1 MRRSSATGARSRPPS
16 TTPARCCR
24 RRRASPNS
32 RDPTNPPANGHRD
45 PSPPCRHPP
54 RKRKRSPASSRRR
67 DTASSA
73 PPACTRSCR
82 TSAWST
88 TTSTDASKPATSP
101 ATRTHRP
108 HRKETTMEFWT
119 SERRGTV
126 EIATFSNPP
135 RNYIGKP
142 QLDELAQLVAQWR
155 DPSIHAVVIQSR
167 TGENSGFTQYSVEEL
182 YGMASDP
189 GLSRYAGAVVRGY
202 KAMFDDMMALPK
214 VVIAA
219 MNGDALGRRIRTD
232 ARLRGRI
239 VPPEVALQ
247 LGLVHEVVD
256 DAPTRAL
263 ELAEEIAMLP
273 PMSVANAKRA
283 LYLGADSNLQAAY
296 EIENMNWTEVMQSD
310 DAKVALSTFVAVD
323 PDERRDWF
331 ESANSKN
338 YPAYSG
344 H

>member
-1 MRRSSATGARSRPPS
+1 
-16 TTPARCCR
+16 
-24 RRRASPNS
+24 
-32 RDPTNPPANGHRD
+32 
-45 PSPPCRHPP
+45 
-54 RKRKRSPASSRRR
+54 
-67 DTASSA
+67 
-73 PPACTRSCR
+73 
-82 TSAWST
+82 
-88 TTSTDASKPATSP
+88 
-101 ATRTHRP
+101 
-108 HRKETTMEFWT
+108 MEFWT
-119 SERRGTV
+119 SERRGAV

-155 DPSIHAVVIQSR
+155 DPTIHAVVIQSR
-167 TGENSGFTQYSVEEL
+167 TGENTGFTQYSVEEL

-189 GLSRYAGAVVRGY
+189 ALSRYAGAVVRGY

-219 MNGDALGRRIRTD
+219 MNGDALGGGFELTLACDLRIGQHGDFRYGNPEVRVGVMPGAGGTQRISRLVGL
-232 ARLRGRI
+232 ARALDWVLRGRI

-310 DAKVALSTFVAVD
+310 DSKVALSTFVAVD

>member
-1 MRRSSATGARSRPPS
+1 
-16 TTPARCCR
+16 
-24 RRRASPNS
+24 
-32 RDPTNPPANGHRD
+32 
-45 PSPPCRHPP
+45 
-54 RKRKRSPASSRRR
+54 
-67 DTASSA
+67 
-73 PPACTRSCR
+73 
-82 TSAWST
+82 
-88 TTSTDASKPATSP
+88 
-101 ATRTHRP
+101 
-108 HRKETTMEFWT
+108 MEFWT
-119 SERRGTV
+119 SERRGAV

-189 GLSRYAGAVVRGY
+189 ALSRYAGAVVRGY

-219 MNGDALGRRIRTD
+219 MNGDALGGGFELTLACDLRIGQHGDFRYGNPEVRAGVMPGAGGTQRISRLIGL
-232 ARLRGRI
+232 ARALDWVLRGRI

-247 LGLVHEVVD
+247 LGFVHEVVD

-283 LYLGADSNLQAAY
+283 LYLGADTNLQAAY

>member
-1 MRRSSATGARSRPPS
+1 
-16 TTPARCCR
+16 
-24 RRRASPNS
+24 
-32 RDPTNPPANGHRD
+32 
-45 PSPPCRHPP
+45 
-54 RKRKRSPASSRRR
+54 
-67 DTASSA
+67 
-73 PPACTRSCR
+73 
-82 TSAWST
+82 
-88 TTSTDASKPATSP
+88 
-101 ATRTHRP
+101 
-108 HRKETTMEFWT
+108 MEFWT
-119 SERRGTV
+119 SECRGAV

-155 DPSIHAVVIQSR
+155 DPSIRAVVIQSR

-189 GLSRYAGAVVRGY
+189 GLSRYAGAVVRDY
-202 KAMFDDMMALPK
+202 KAMFDDMMALRK

-219 MNGDALGRRIRTD
+219 MNGDALGGGFELTLACDLRIGQHGDFRYGNPEVRAGVMPGTGGTQRISRLVGL
-232 ARLRGRI
+232 ARALDWVLRGRI

-256 DAPTRAL
+256 DAPARAL

-283 LYLGADSNLQAAY
+283 LYLGADTNLQAAY

-310 DAKVALSTFVAVD
+310 DAKVALKTFLDVD
-323 PDERRDWF
+323 PASRRDWF

>member
-1 MRRSSATGARSRPPS
+1 
-16 TTPARCCR
+16 
-24 RRRASPNS
+24 
-32 RDPTNPPANGHRD
+32 
-45 PSPPCRHPP
+45 
-54 RKRKRSPASSRRR
+54 
-67 DTASSA
+67 
-73 PPACTRSCR
+73 
-82 TSAWST
+82 
-88 TTSTDASKPATSP
+88 
-101 ATRTHRP
+101 
-108 HRKETTMEFWT
+108 MEFWT
-119 SERRGTV
+119 SGRRGAV

-155 DPSIHAVVIQSR
+155 DPSIRAVVIQSR

-189 GLSRYAGAVVRGY
+189 ALSRYAGAVVRGY

-219 MNGDALGRRIRTD
+219 MNGDALGGGFELTLACDLRIGQRGDFRYGNPEVRAGVMPGAGGTQRISRLVGL
-232 ARLRGRI
+232 ARALDWVLRGRI

-247 LGLVHEVVD
+247 LGFVHEVVD

>member
-1 MRRSSATGARSRPPS
+1 
-16 TTPARCCR
+16 
-24 RRRASPNS
+24 
-32 RDPTNPPANGHRD
+32 
-45 PSPPCRHPP
+45 
-54 RKRKRSPASSRRR
+54 
-67 DTASSA
+67 
-73 PPACTRSCR
+73 
-82 TSAWST
+82 
-88 TTSTDASKPATSP
+88 
-101 ATRTHRP
+101 
-108 HRKETTMEFWT
+108 MEFWT
-119 SERRGTV
+119 SERRGAV

-155 DPSIHAVVIQSR
+155 DPSIRAVVIQSR

-189 GLSRYAGAVVRGY
+189 ALSRYAGAVVRGY

-219 MNGDALGRRIRTD
+219 MNGDALGGGFELTLACDLRIGQRGDFRYGNPEVRVGVMPGAGGTQRISRLVGL
-232 ARLRGRI
+232 ARALDWVLRGRI

-256 DAPTRAL
+256 DAPARAL

-283 LYLGADSNLQAAY
+283 LYLGADTNLQAAY

-310 DAKVALSTFVAVD
+310 DAKVALKTFLDVD
-323 PDERRDWF
+323 PASRRDWF

>member
-1 MRRSSATGARSRPPS
+1 
-16 TTPARCCR
+16 
-24 RRRASPNS
+24 
-32 RDPTNPPANGHRD
+32 
-45 PSPPCRHPP
+45 
-54 RKRKRSPASSRRR
+54 
-67 DTASSA
+67 
-73 PPACTRSCR
+73 
-82 TSAWST
+82 
-88 TTSTDASKPATSP
+88 
-101 ATRTHRP
+101 
-108 HRKETTMEFWT
+108 MEFWT
-119 SERRGTV
+119 SERRGAV

-142 QLDELAQLVAQWR
+142 QLDELAQLMAQWR

-189 GLSRYAGAVVRGY
+189 GLSRYAGAVVRDY

-219 MNGDALGRRIRTD
+219 MNGDALGGGFELTLACDLRIGQHGDFRYGNPEVRAGVMPGAGGTQRISRLVGL
-232 ARLRGRI
+232 ARALDWVLRGRI
-239 VPPEVALQ
+239 VPPEIALQ

-256 DAPTRAL
+256 DAPARAL

-283 LYLGADSNLQAAY
+283 LYLGADTNLQAAY

-310 DAKVALSTFVAVD
+310 DAKVALKTFLDVD
-323 PDERRDWF
+323 PASRRDWF
-331 ESANSKN
+331 ESASSKN

>member
-1 MRRSSATGARSRPPS
+1 
-16 TTPARCCR
+16 
-24 RRRASPNS
+24 
-32 RDPTNPPANGHRD
+32 
-45 PSPPCRHPP
+45 
-54 RKRKRSPASSRRR
+54 
-67 DTASSA
+67 
-73 PPACTRSCR
+73 
-82 TSAWST
+82 
-88 TTSTDASKPATSP
+88 
-101 ATRTHRP
+101 
-108 HRKETTMEFWT
+108 MEFWT
-119 SERRGTV
+119 SERRGAV

-155 DPSIHAVVIQSR
+155 DPTIRAVVIQSR
-167 TGENSGFTQYSVEEL
+167 TGENTGFTQYSVEEL

-189 GLSRYAGAVVRGY
+189 ALSRYAGAVVRGY
-202 KAMFDDMMALPK
+202 KAMFDDMTALPK

-219 MNGDALGRRIRTD
+219 MNGDALGGGFELTLACDLRIGQHGDFRYGNPEVRVGVMPGAGGTQRISRLVGL
-232 ARLRGRI
+232 ARALDWVLRGRI

-310 DAKVALSTFVAVD
+310 DAKVALSSFVAVD

>member
-1 MRRSSATGARSRPPS
+1 
-16 TTPARCCR
+16 
-24 RRRASPNS
+24 
-32 RDPTNPPANGHRD
+32 
-45 PSPPCRHPP
+45 
-54 RKRKRSPASSRRR
+54 
-67 DTASSA
+67 
-73 PPACTRSCR
+73 
-82 TSAWST
+82 
-88 TTSTDASKPATSP
+88 
-101 ATRTHRP
+101 
-108 HRKETTMEFWT
+108 MEFWT

-126 EIATFSNPP
+126 EITTFSNPP

-283 LYLGADSNLQAAY
+283 LYLGADTNLQAAY

>member
-1 MRRSSATGARSRPPS
+1 
-16 TTPARCCR
+16 
-24 RRRASPNS
+24 
-32 RDPTNPPANGHRD
+32 
-45 PSPPCRHPP
+45 
-54 RKRKRSPASSRRR
+54 
-67 DTASSA
+67 
-73 PPACTRSCR
+73 
-82 TSAWST
+82 
-88 TTSTDASKPATSP
+88 
-101 ATRTHRP
+101 
-108 HRKETTMEFWT
+108 MEFWT
-119 SERRGTV
+119 SERRGAV

-219 MNGDALGRRIRTD
+219 MNGDALGGGFELTLACDLRIGQRGDFRYGNPEVRAGVMPGAGGTQRISRLVGL
-232 ARLRGRI
+232 ARALDWVLRGRI

>member
-1 MRRSSATGARSRPPS
+1 
-16 TTPARCCR
+16 
-24 RRRASPNS
+24 
-32 RDPTNPPANGHRD
+32 
-45 PSPPCRHPP
+45 
-54 RKRKRSPASSRRR
+54 
-67 DTASSA
+67 
-73 PPACTRSCR
+73 
-82 TSAWST
+82 
-88 TTSTDASKPATSP
+88 
-101 ATRTHRP
+101 
-108 HRKETTMEFWT
+108 MEFWT
-119 SERRGTV
+119 SERRGAV

-155 DPSIHAVVIQSR
+155 DPAIRAVVIQSR

-189 GLSRYAGAVVRGY
+189 GLSRYAGAVVRDY

-219 MNGDALGRRIRTD
+219 MNGDALGGGFELTLACDLRIGQHGDFRYGNPEVRAGVILGAGGAQRISRLVGL
-232 ARLRGRI
+232 ARALDWVLRGRI
-239 VPPEVALQ
+239 VPPEDALQ

-256 DAPTRAL
+256 DAPARAL

-283 LYLGADSNLQAAY
+283 LYLGADTNLQAAY

-310 DAKVALSTFVAVD
+310 DAKVRSRPSSTSTPLPAATGSS
-323 PDERRDWF
+323 PRTRRTTQPTPATE
-331 ESANSKN
+331 ES
-338 YPAYSG
+338 
-344 H
+344 

>member
-1 MRRSSATGARSRPPS
+1 
-16 TTPARCCR
+16 
-24 RRRASPNS
+24 
-32 RDPTNPPANGHRD
+32 
-45 PSPPCRHPP
+45 
-54 RKRKRSPASSRRR
+54 
-67 DTASSA
+67 
-73 PPACTRSCR
+73 
-82 TSAWST
+82 
-88 TTSTDASKPATSP
+88 
-101 ATRTHRP
+101 
-108 HRKETTMEFWT
+108 MEFWT
-119 SERRGTV
+119 SERRGAV

-155 DPSIHAVVIQSR
+155 DPSIRAVVIQSR

-189 GLSRYAGAVVRGY
+189 GLSRYAGAVVRDY

-219 MNGDALGRRIRTD
+219 MNGDALGGGFELTLACDLRIGQRGDFRYGNPEVRAGVMPGAGGTQRISRLVGL
-232 ARLRGRI
+232 ARALDWVLRGRI

-256 DAPTRAL
+256 DAPARAL

-283 LYLGADSNLQAAY
+283 LYLGADTNLQAAY

-310 DAKVALSTFVAVD
+310 DAKVALKTFLDVD
-323 PDERRDWF
+323 PASRRDWF

-338 YPAYSG
+338 YPTYSG
-344 H
+344 R